1 MFHQRWNEL
10 RLTMHLSTC
19 APLLIKAG
27 ETAGAV
33 APAADN
39 LPFADLYEAEQ
50 RAIQARN
57 ERAQQ
62 ARNERKKQAAEAS
75 GDQRKLREKLEAD
88 MRFVRTRRNGHEEP
102 YLPGASLKGVLR
114 SRCEQLLRTFA
125 PQAPIC
131 DIFATDDTDDKER
144 AEPRQRSCTVQVE
157 QAASSE
163 RYAQACL
170 ICRLFGCGGLA
181 GRVQISDAYLAPGC
195 APHWGERSGVGI
207 NRQRGAAEPGAL
219 FFYEVL
225 EAGAFTL
232 TVTVENFELWQ
243 VGLLAYALHD
253 LWQGQLPVGYGTRR
267 GLGRLTGKVEV
278 ATLSYFGIKDYAATD
293 GCNLHGIASLQAD
306 GSALTALAAEPPP
319 TALVGATAATAGL
332 RTLWSLPATAQE
344 QLWSAGSAALATLL
358 KAQSVDATQKEATP

>member
-10 RLTMHLSTC
+10 RLTMHLSTG

-27 ETAGAV
+27 ESAGEV
-33 APAADN
+33 APVAADR
-39 LPFADLYEAEQ
+39 PFADLYAAEQ
-50 RAIQARN
+50 RAIEARN

-62 ARNERKKQAAEAS
+62 ERTARKKMAAEAS
-75 GDQRKLREKLEAD
+75 GDQRKLREKLGAD
-88 MRFVRTRRNGHEEP
+88 MRFVRTRRNGGEEP

-125 PQAPIC
+125 PALPVC
-131 DIFATDDTDDKER
+131 DIFDLAATADEQGTT
-144 AEPRQRSCTVQVE
+144 PRQRSCTVAVE

-163 RYAQACL
+163 RYAQACF

-195 APHWGERSGVGI
+195 TPHWGERSGVGI

-232 TVTVENFELWQ
+232 QVTVENFELWQ

-253 LWQGQLPVGYGTRR
+253 LWHGQLPVGYGTRR
-267 GLGRLTGKVEV
+267 GLGRLTGKVEA
-278 ATLSYFGIKDYAATD
+278 ATLSYFGRHDYAVTD
-293 GCNLHGIASLQAD
+293 GCTLQGIAALQAD
-306 GSALTALAAEPPP
+306 GAALTTLAAEPPP
-319 TALVGATAATAGL
+319 PVLVGATAAIAGL
-332 RTLWSLPATAQE
+332 RTIWSLPPAAQE
-344 QLWSAGSAALATLL
+344 QVWTAGSAALETLI
-358 KAQSVDATQKEATP
+358 KAQSADAMQKEATP